1 MDFNDIDSKQ
11 ELSKHIECEV
21 SIKRITDGGTK
32 DQLSNYVIKR
42 SMYRPNCGEN
52 FEKDVNMPT
61 GREVAK

>member
-32 DQLSNYVIKR
+32 DQLSNYMIKR
-42 SMYRPNCGEN
+42 SMYRLNCGRK
-52 FEKDVNMPT
+52 FE
-61 GREVAK
+61 